1 MSLPILHF
9 DMETRSVLDVGE
21 VGPNAYARHPSTE
34 MIAAAWSIQRGNF
47 RSKIK
52 SWNKTQG
59 KFRPPIEGKFII
71 FAHNSAFERS
81 MWNYNLA
88 PRGLVELQPLEL
100 FRCSAARAAMLGLP
114 NSLGELAIALGLKNQ
129 KDKEGNVLMRQM
141 ATPAN
146 YLDEPNLFGEVGPI
160 WRENKTD
167 FERLTEYCE
176 QDVAVES
183 EADQIMGPMPESEL
197 AIWLLD
203 QKINQRGI
211 TIDRKLC
218 ERGIEITSALMG
230 DRGKSL
236 SNLTDGYVIK
246 ATQIERIKDWLRI
259 KGVFT
264 PDGLGADALDNLL
277 ESDLPGDEKEVRR
290 IRQVLEIRRDT
301 AKSSTAKFGRMLE
314 RSADDGRMRDN
325 LRYHGAFTGRW
336 GGSGAQIQNYPR
348 GKVKDDRTNNYLAK
362 LFHDGD
368 VDGIRLY
375 YGDPVDAAKS
385 MLRGCLVAEPGKVL
399 LVWDFG
405 QVEAR
410 GLPWLAGEEWKLK
423 AFREMDADP
432 SLPDMYERSYANL
445 SMLIHAK
452 STTTNGKSAK
462 FVT

>member
-9 DMETRSVLDVGE
+9 DIETRSVLDVSE

-59 KFRPPIEGKFII
+59 EFRPPIEGEFII
-71 FAHNSAFERS
+71 FAHNSAFERA

-88 PRGLVELQPLEL
+88 PRGLVEPQPLEL

-129 KDKEGNVLMRQM
+129 KDKDGNALMRQM
-141 ATPAN
+141 ATPAD

-160 WRENKTD
+160 WRESKID

-211 TIDRKLC
+211 AIDRKLC

-236 SNLTDGYVIK
+236 SNLTGGYVIK
-246 ATQIERIKDWLRI
+246 ATQVERIKDWLRI
-259 KGVFT
+259 KHVFT
-264 PDGLGADALDNLL
+264 PDGLGADVIDNL
-277 ESDLPGDEKEVRR
+277 S
-290 IRQVLEIRRDT
+290 
-301 AKSSTAKFGRMLE
+301 
-314 RSADDGRMRDN
+314 
-325 LRYHGAFTGRW
+325 
-336 GGSGAQIQNYPR
+336 
-348 GKVKDDRTNNYLAK
+348 
-362 LFHDGD
+362 
-368 VDGIRLY
+368 
-375 YGDPVDAAKS
+375 
-385 MLRGCLVAEPGKVL
+385 
-399 LVWDFG
+399 
-405 QVEAR
+405 
-410 GLPWLAGEEWKLK
+410 
-423 AFREMDADP
+423 
-432 SLPDMYERSYANL
+432 
-445 SMLIHAK
+445 LIHI
-452 STTTNGKSAK
+452 
-462 FVT
+462 